1 MTDAPSPDLIRLIME
16 LRAQGVTD
24 ARVLDAME
32 RVKRAAFIEPGQELH
47 AYENRPLPIGW
58 GQTISQP
65 YIVGLMTHALRL
77 GERMKVLEIGTGS
90 GYQTA
95 ILAKMALRVYTI
107 ERLRPLMRIAEQ
119 RFKEQGLSNIV
130 TKHGDGYE
138 GWVEQAPFDRIL
150 VAAAAPELPQKLIDQ
165 LKPGGIMVCPVGPPA
180 SSQVLLRLTKQ
191 DNGHK
196 EVDSLG
202 FVAFVPMMQGVARDG

>member
-1 MTDAPSPDLIRLIME
+1 MSDAPSPDLIRLIME

-32 RVKRAAFIEPGQELH
+32 RVKRAAFIAPEQELH
-47 AYENRPLPIGW
+47 AYENRALPIGW

-95 ILAKMALRVYTI
+95 ILARMALRVYTV
-107 ERLRPLMRIAEQ
+107 ERLRPLMRLAEQ

-130 TKHGDGYE
+130 TKHGDGHD

-150 VAAAAPELPQKLIDQ
+150 VAAATPELPQKLIDQ
-165 LKPGGIMVCPVGPPA
+165 LKPGGIMVCPVGPPDA
-180 SSQVLLRLTKQ
+180 SQVLLRLTKQ
-191 DNGHK
+191 DSGHK

>member
-16 LRAQGVTD
+16 LRHQGVTD

-32 RVKRAAFIEPGQELH
+32 RVPRSAYVGPEQAH
-47 AYENRPLPIGW
+47 AAYENRPLQIGY

-90 GYQTA
+90 GYQTT
-95 ILAKMALRVYTI
+95 ILARMALRVYTV
-107 ERLRPLMRIAEQ
+107 ERFRPLMKTAEQ
-119 RFKEQGLSNIV
+119 RFKEQGISNVV
-130 TKHGDGYE
+130 TRHGDGHE
-138 GWVEQAPFDRIL
+138 GWPEQAPFDRIL
-150 VAAAAPELPQKLIDQ
+150 VSCAAPELPQGLIDQ
-165 LKPGGIMVCPVGPPA
+165 LKPGGIMVCPVGPPDA
-180 SSQVLLRLTKQ
+180 DQVLLRLTKQ
-191 DNGHK
+191 DAGR

>member
-1 MTDAPSPDLIRLIME
+1 MSDAPSPDLIRLIME

-32 RVKRAAFIEPGQELH
+32 RVPRAGFIEPDQEIH

-77 GERMKVLEIGTGS
+77 GDRMKVLEIGTGS

-95 ILAKMALRVYTI
+95 ILARLALRVYTV
-107 ERLRPLMRIAEQ
+107 ERLRPLMKIAEQ

-130 TKHGDGYE
+130 TRHGDGYD

-165 LKPGGIMVCPVGPPA
+165 LKPGGIMVCPVGPPD

-191 DNGHK
+191 DGGHK

-202 FVAFVPMMQGVARDG
+202 LVAFVPMMQGVARDN